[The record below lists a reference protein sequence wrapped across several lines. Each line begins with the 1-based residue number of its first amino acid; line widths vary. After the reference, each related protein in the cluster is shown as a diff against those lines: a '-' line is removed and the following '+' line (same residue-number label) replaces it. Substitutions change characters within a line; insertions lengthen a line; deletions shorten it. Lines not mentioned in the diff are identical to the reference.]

1 MTKADLVD
9 RVTAL
14 GDLTRRDGEI
24 IVDTLFE
31 SVIGALKAGDKIE
44 IRGFGSFR
52 TRQRNSRIGRNPKTG
67 ERVDVPA
74 KRVPFFKPSKELR
87 DSVNPG
93 GVKSVAAKPAEDD
106 VDPTIRPPCRA
117 ATRPGTSALQ
127 IPLRRGIRL
136 AAAPR
141 HRSQSSAV
149 TLNSTSKRGLSSST
163 REELPSMPI
172 AIEFF
177 VGHAYAILFLWVLV
191 EQLGLP
197 VPSIPLLLTAG
208 TLSATHRVHF
218 SSALLAVIAACLISD
233 STWFCSGRRFG
244 SARHPPALQ
253 DVV

>member
-93 GVKSVAAKPAEDD
+93 GAKTIAKESGDGVIVNNIAANHLWPEA
-106 VDPTIRPPCRA
+106 
-117 ATRPGTSALQ
+117 
-127 IPLRRGIRL
+127 
-136 AAAPR
+136 
-141 HRSQSSAV
+141 SAV
-149 TLNSTSKRGLSSST
+149 GKRICVDCSPENPNNWKRVVGVVTSIR
-163 REELPSMPI
+163 
-172 AIEFF
+172 
-177 VGHAYAILFLWVLV
+177 HAA
-191 EQLGLP
+191 
-197 VPSIPLLLTAG
+197 
-208 TLSATHRVHF
+208 
-218 SSALLAVIAACLISD
+218 
-233 STWFCSGRRFG
+233 
-244 SARHPPALQ
+244 
-253 DVV
+253 